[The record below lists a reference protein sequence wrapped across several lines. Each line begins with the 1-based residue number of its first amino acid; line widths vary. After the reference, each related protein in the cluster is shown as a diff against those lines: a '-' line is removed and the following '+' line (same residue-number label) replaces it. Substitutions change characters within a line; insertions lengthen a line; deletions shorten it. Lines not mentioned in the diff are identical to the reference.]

1 MNQTARLLLM
11 EMLAGILSDNPDSNK
26 YELQKL
32 INQESKFYFSTTD
45 INNVLYGAPSIFVK
59 NDYTLPLW
67 RLSGNYTKSESES
80 VCFNNDKPNLL
91 LYRGHA
97 PRAWQTEA
105 MLEWINRGRRGVVE
119 AVTGT
124 GKTAVGI
131 MAAADAVAR
140 GLSVVVLVPSTELLE
155 QWHKTLKR
163 DLPDLDIGKRCSGE
177 KDTIYSHHIVVVT
190 VQTAMNHNML
200 PDGVNGLLIADEV
213 HRYGSPDYS
222 RSLLDN
228 FRERLGLTAT
238 FDRNDEGIEKILL
251 PYFSSRLSGSSGV
264 RNVIHGCG
272 YARGRQEGILAP
284 FIVGLISLELN
295 PDDQEEYF
303 FLDDSLRKKRR
314 HLIEDYGC
322 PAEPFGEFML
332 AVKKLKE
339 GKNEDIYATKV
350 ASQYLKHF
358 RKRRDLLSDNSVK
371 IQALERL
378 VPLFFT
384 TEKALIFT
392 ETKEAS
398 IQSAELLSQNNLEA
412 FDYGSHLN
420 KPERKERLVEF
431 ANGNIKVLSAP
442 KCLDEGIDVAEA
454 DLGVILSAS
463 QTKRQMIQRMGRIIR
478 PKKDGRPAAFIILYF
493 RNTSEDPD
501 FGAYEGFL
509 SEMYDHAADVK
520 EFPIN
525 SGELEILVW
534 YLGGLSKQA
543 YNTE

>member
-1 MNQTARLLLM
+1 MNPEERKLLTLKLFSL
-11 EMLAGILSDNPDSNK
+11 LAESPGKNKYSLLELLQASGVYKYSTSDINSILYGDPDIFEKDNHTLPFWKTRTIDLNSSPPDLSQFLNVSDSN
-26 YELQKL
+26 
-32 INQESKFYFSTTD
+32 
-45 INNVLYGAPSIFVK
+45 
-59 NDYTLPLW
+59 
-67 RLSGNYTKSESES
+67 
-80 VCFNNDKPNLL
+80 L
-91 LYRGHA
+91 LYYKGHT
-97 PRAWQTEA
+97 PRVWQTEA
-105 MLEWINRGRRGVVE
+105 LQEWINRGRRGVVE

-140 GLSVVVLVPSTELLE
+140 GLSVVVLVPTIELLE
-155 QWHKTLKR
+155 QWHKTLKS
-163 DLPDLDIGKRCSGE
+163 DLPDLDIGKRCAGE

-213 HRYGSPDYS
+213 HRYGSRAYS
-222 RSLLDN
+222 RSLEEN

-251 PYFSSRLSGSSGV
+251 PYFCSEIRGSKAIRS
-264 RNVIHGCG
+264 VIQGCG
-272 YARGRQEGILAP
+272 YARGLQEGILAP
-284 FIVGLISLELN
+284 FRVGLIGLELN

-303 FLDDSLRKKRR
+303 FLEDSLRKKRR
-314 HLIEDYGC
+314 QLIEDYGC
-322 PAEPFGEFML
+322 PDEPFGEFML
-332 AVKKLKE
+332 AVQKLSE
-339 GKNEDIYATKV
+339 GGNKDNYATAV
-350 ASQYLKHF
+350 ARQYLKHF

-378 VPLFFT
+378 VTLFFT

-392 ETKEAS
+392 ETKEACV
-398 IQSAELLSQNNLEA
+398 QSSELLSQNNLLA
-412 FDYGSHLN
+412 LDYGSHLN
-420 KPERKERLVEF
+420 KAERKERLAEF

-478 PKKDGRPAAFIILYF
+478 PKRDGRPATFIILYF
-493 RNTSEDPD
+493 QNTSEDPY

-509 SEMYDHAADVK
+509 SEMYDHAEDVK

-534 YLGGLSKQA
+534 YLGGLNKHA
-543 YNTE
+543 